1 MMIRSGNAGGGIRC
15 RRCLLYQHVEVT
27 ASFGGVAVD
36 AHVHSD
42 VRVGADTSAHPV
54 CAVEEAF
61 LPIGRHVGEREA
73 GVIGRVGPVDLD
85 AAAALAVLHVRR
97 VKLGVLSSLN
107 QVVTDRIGQVGAALV
122 ALVLTAVEARRRA
135 AQRAI
140 VRRLGDHLRVQRRH
154 APGRASAG
162 QIRHLLG
169 TQP

>member
-1 MMIRSGNAGGGIRC
+1 MVRSGNAGGGIRC
-15 RRCLLYQHVEVT
+15 RRCLPYQNVEVT

-36 AHVHSD
+36 AHIHCD
-42 VRVGADTSAHPV
+42 VRVGADTSAHLV

-61 LPIGRHVGEREA
+61 LPVGRHIGEREA
-73 GVIGRVGPVDLD
+73 GVIGRVGPIDLD

-97 VKLGVLSSLN
+97 VKLGILSSLN
-107 QVVTDRIGQVGAALV
+107 QVVTDWIGQVGATMV

-140 VRRLGDHLRVQRRH
+140 VRRLGDHLRVQRRN
-154 APGRASAG
+154 AQGRASAS
-162 QIRHLLG
+162 QIRHLQG